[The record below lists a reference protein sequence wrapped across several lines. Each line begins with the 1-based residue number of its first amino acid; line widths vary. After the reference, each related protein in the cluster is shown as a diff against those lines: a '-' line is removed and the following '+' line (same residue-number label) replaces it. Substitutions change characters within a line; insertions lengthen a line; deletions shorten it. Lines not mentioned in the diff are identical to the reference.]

1 MAPMQAQT
9 YSRSQV
15 TTSSPSELIV
25 LLYRGAVRF
34 AAKAR
39 LHIQN
44 NDVQSAHDELLRAQS
59 IVLQLMG
66 ALRPSDNPLDV
77 DLYALHNYVFEV
89 LYRANRHKDVAMID
103 EALKHLRGQLET
115 WEQLVL
121 PLTRPV
127 AGGVVS
133 IDRRA

>member
-9 YSRSQV
+9 YSQSQV
-15 TTSSPSELIV
+15 STSSPSELIV
-25 LLYRGAVRF
+25 LLYRAAVRF

-44 NDVQSAHDELLRAQS
+44 HDVQAAHDELIRAQS

-66 ALRPSDNPLDV
+66 ALRPSHNPVDV

-89 LYRANRHKDVAMID
+89 LYRANR
-103 EALKHLRGQLET
+103 R
-115 WEQLVL
+115 
-121 PLTRPV
+121 
-127 AGGVVS
+127 
-133 IDRRA
+133 